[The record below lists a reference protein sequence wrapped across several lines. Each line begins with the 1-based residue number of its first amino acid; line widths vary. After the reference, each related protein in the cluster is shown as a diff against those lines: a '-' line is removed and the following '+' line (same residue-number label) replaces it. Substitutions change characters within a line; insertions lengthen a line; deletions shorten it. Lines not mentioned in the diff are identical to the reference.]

1 MPVLAMA
8 VFDLV
13 DRIAAADTVSGVWDA
28 YLGAAQSVDL
38 PFGAAAFYPP
48 DEKEPPRMIA
58 EAMPVGWLRDYYD
71 QGLAQGDLLTPRA
84 RQSAFSFEWRM
95 TDWDRDAL
103 TAPQQHWYDHNIAR
117 DVLGGLIIKDFR
129 RGENMVLLVCG
140 HDGTLETHDRLALY
154 FAGQEAMLRMREMA
168 VPDYA
173 PLSRRERECLQW
185 AAAGKTDWEIGRILS
200 LSDKTVNIY
209 IERAKAKFGTNTRAQ
224 AIVLALRGG
233 LIAA

>member
-1 MPVLAMA
+1 MPILAKA

-13 DRIAAADTVSGVWDA
+13 DRIAAAATVSGVWDA
-28 YLGAAQSVDL
+28 YFGAARAVGL

-48 DEKEPPRMIA
+48 DEKEPPRIITDGLPANWMR
-58 EAMPVGWLRDYYD
+58 EYYD
-71 QGLAQGDLLTPRA
+71 QGLGEGDLLTPRA
-84 RQSAFSFEWRM
+84 RQSQSSFEWRM
-95 TDWDRDAL
+95 TDWNRATL
-103 TAPQQHWYDHNIAR
+103 TAPQQRWYDHNIATGL
-117 DVLGGLIIKDFR
+117 LGGLIIKDFR

-140 HDGTLETHDRLALY
+140 HDGVLETHDRLALY
-154 FAGQEAMLRMREMA
+154 FAGQEAMLRLREMA

-209 IERAKAKFGTNTRAQ
+209 IERAKTKFGTNTRAK
-224 AIVLALRGG
+224 AIVMALQGG